1 MTPRP
6 RHLRAP
12 LFGAIVLV
20 LPMMKRALALLCGSA
35 LTVGIAIAVTAIA
48 VTDRPGGAS
57 VETVAAPQLLQ
68 SPGTWA
74 ERVVIMQGE
83 LVHLAPGD
91 CAPEPPQPG
100 CSLFLLRSTQ
110 GAGSSSFLLR
120 STQGAGSSSR
130 SAPVPQD
137 APPPPSMGTP
147 TLPLVAPQLVV
158 APPAQEHTLIPSLLS
173 FIRGIPILSSFAPRR
188 NLSYRVRIFK
198 RISCT
203 RSRCLI
209 GVVLDPDS

>member
-110 GAGSSSFLLR
+110 GAGSSS
-120 STQGAGSSSR
+120 R